1 MADLKSSRQ
10 ADSGLSEKKQQEMLL
25 KERRANNAWHKLRRN
40 KSAMVGL
47 VLILFVILMAIFGPF
62 FMSKDP
68 AGMDFMNM
76 YAKPGTPGF
85 PLGADGTG
93 RDILTRLIYG
103 ARVSILVAVGGM
115 AVGAVIGILIGLV
128 SGYCG
133 GGVDAV
139 LMRIMDGM
147 SAFPFVLLAL
157 MLMTVLGQGMNNVIL
172 AIGIASVPGYARM
185 TRGQVLVVKN
195 EEYIKA
201 VKALGGSSSRILFR
215 HVLPNVVSELIV
227 YATLNVASAILT
239 EASLSFL
246 GMGIVPPQVSWG
258 SILKEGQDCLQTAG
272 HVATF
277 SGICI
282 LITVLGFNLL
292 GDGIRDV
299 LDPKMKK

>member
-1 MADLKSSRQ
+1 MPE
-10 ADSGLSEKKQQEMLL
+10 SGLSEAKQQEMLL
-25 KERRANNAWHKLRRN
+25 KERKANNAWSKLKRN

-47 VLILFVILMAIFGPF
+47 VMITFVVLIAIFGPF
-62 FMSKDP
+62 LMSKDP
-68 AGMDFMNM
+68 AAMDFINI
-76 YAKPGTPGF
+76 YAKPGTPGY
-85 PLGADGTG
+85 PLGTDGSG
-93 RDILTRLIYG
+93 RDILSRLVYG

-128 SGYCG
+128 SGYAG
-133 GGVDAV
+133 GAVDAV
-139 LMRIMDGM
+139 LMRVMDGM

-157 MLMTVLGQGMNNVIL
+157 MLMTVLGAGMENVIL

-201 VKALGGSSSRILFR
+201 IKALGAKNSRILF
-215 HVLPNVVSELIV
+215 HHILPNVVSSLIV

-239 EASLSFL
+239 EATLSFL
-246 GMGIVPPQVSWG
+246 GMGITPPQVSWG
-258 SILKEGQDCLQTAG
+258 SILKEGQDCLKTAS

-277 SGICI
+277 SGIAI

>member
-1 MADLKSSRQ
+1 MAE
-10 ADSGLSEKKQQEMLL
+10 SGLSDIRQQEMLL
-25 KERRANNAWHKLRRN
+25 AERRANSAWRKLKRN

-47 VLILFVILMAIFGPF
+47 VLILFVLLVVIVGPF
-62 FMSKDP
+62 LMPKDP
-68 AGMDFMNM
+68 AAMDFMNM

-93 RDILTRLIYG
+93 RDMLTRLVYG
-103 ARVSILVAVGGM
+103 GRVSLLVAVGGM
-115 AVGAVIGILIGLV
+115 AVGAVIGILIGLF
-128 SGYCG
+128 SGYSG
-133 GGVDAV
+133 GGTDGVC
-139 LMRIMDGM
+139 MRVMDGM

-157 MLMTVLGQGMNNVIL
+157 MLMTVLGAGMKNVIL

-201 VKALGGSSSRILFR
+201 VKALGAGNARILFC
-215 HVLPNVVSELIV
+215 HLLPNVVSSLIV
-227 YATLNVASAILT
+227 YATLNVANAILT

-246 GMGIVPPQVSWG
+246 GMGITPPQVSWG
-258 SILKEGQDCLQTAG
+258 SILKEGQDCLQTAS
-272 HVATF
+272 HVAMF
-277 SGICI
+277 SGLAI

-299 LDPKMKK
+299 LDPRMKK